1 MAEECLFFNGFPL
14 IPMGGKKS
22 VEAALDLSGPISEGK
37 RREDGF
43 WTNLKGVPLPV
54 SASDLE
60 RHTYCPVSWQLSKA
74 GVSGEGEAIEK
85 GMRSHDQI
93 HDKMQEYKRSEDHA
107 SRELLIWSW
116 WITVLCALSADSAA
130 FFFVSD
136 GTIPEEFVQDMGRYL
151 IVLAAVWL
159 VLAIILITLP
169 WRRWLGWPF
178 GLAQPPILG
187 NSGLESEE
195 FLSPFDPGFSS
206 ENDSDL
212 GKGGVTEARLL
223 LASIAVALHGLAIYW
238 AQNRSVLTFALIVA
252 TLAWLLFTAWQLHRV
267 LSSEQGAGDARK
279 DVGLAKS
286 DILAY
291 SDDAGESA
299 ALLMDKEIG
308 VRGRPDQ
315 IVKIDNQFIPVEQKT
330 GKVPV
335 EPHDSHRMQ
344 LLAYL
349 HLVSNTTETTPE
361 YGILRYGGEAL
372 FTVPWNDL
380 AKADLTKSIQEIQR
394 LMVEGGA
401 QRNHER
407 KGKCRNCSRRKM
419 CPQSLV

>member
-1 MAEECLFFNGFPL
+1 
-14 IPMGGKKS
+14 MGGEKS
-22 VEAALDLSGPISEGK
+22 VEVALELSGPITEGK
-37 RREDGF
+37 QRKDGF
-43 WTNLKGVPLPV
+43 WTDLKGIPLPV

-85 GMRSHDQI
+85 GMLAHDQI
-93 HDKMQEYKRSEDHA
+93 HEKMQEFKRSEDRA

-130 FFFVSD
+130 FFFVNEGAIS
-136 GTIPEEFVQDMGRYL
+136 EEFIQDMGRYL
-151 IVLAAVWL
+151 VILAVVWL
-159 VLAIILITLP
+159 VLAIMLISLP

-178 GLAQPPILG
+178 GLAQPPVLG
-187 NSGLESEE
+187 SSGLQSEE
-195 FLSPFDPGFSS
+195 MTSPFESGNNN
-206 ENDSDL
+206 ENESDF

-223 LASIAVALHGLAIYW
+223 LASIAVALHGLAIYG
-238 AQNRSVLTFALIVA
+238 AQNRTILTFSLIVV
-252 TLAWLLFTAWQLHRV
+252 TLAWLLFSAWQLHRV
-267 LSSEQGAGDARK
+267 LISGREADGARDDAGMSK
-279 DVGLAKS
+279 NG
-286 DILAY
+286 ILAY

-299 ALLMDKEIG
+299 ALLIDEEIG
-308 VRGRPDQ
+308 IRGRPDQ

-330 GKVPV
+330 GKIPR

-349 HLVSNTTETTPE
+349 HLVSNTTGTMPD
-361 YGILRYGGEAL
+361 YGILRYGGDAL
-372 FTVPWNDL
+372 FTVPWNDSEKENL
-380 AKADLTKSIQEIQR
+380 ATSIQEVQR

-407 KGKCRNCSRRKM
+407 IGKCRNCSRRKM

>member
-1 MAEECLFFNGFPL
+1 MGEE
-14 IPMGGKKS
+14 KS
-22 VEAALDLSGPISEGK
+22 VEVALELSGPITEGK
-37 RREDGF
+37 QRKDGF
-43 WTNLKGVPLPV
+43 WTDLKGISLPV

-85 GMRSHDQI
+85 GMLAHDQI
-93 HDKMQEYKRSEDHA
+93 HKKMQEFKRSEDKA
-107 SRELLIWSW
+107 SHELLIWSW

-130 FFFVSD
+130 FFFVREGS
-136 GTIPEEFVQDMGRYL
+136 IPEEFIQDMGRYL
-151 IVLAAVWL
+151 IMLAAVWL
-159 VLAIILITLP
+159 VLAIILISLP

-178 GLAQPPILG
+178 GLAQPPIIG
-187 NSGLESEE
+187 SSGLQSEE
-195 FLSPFDPGFSS
+195 MVSPFDPGFSS

-238 AQNRSVLTFALIVA
+238 AQNRTILTFALIVA
-252 TLAWLLFTAWQLHRV
+252 TLAWLLFSAWQLHRV
-267 LSSEQGAGDARK
+267 LISGREAAGARDDAGMSK
-279 DVGLAKS
+279 KGV
-286 DILAY
+286 LAY

-299 ALLMDKEIG
+299 ALLVDEEIG

-315 IVKIDNQFIPVEQKT
+315 IVMIDNQYIPVEQKT
-330 GKVPV
+330 GKTPR

-349 HLVSNTTETTPE
+349 HLVSNTTGTMPE
-361 YGILRYGGEAL
+361 YGILRYGNDAL
-372 FTVPWNDL
+372 FTVPWNDV
-380 AKADLTKSIQEIQR
+380 ARADLANSIQEVQR

-407 KGKCRNCSRRKM
+407 IGKCRNCSRRKM

>member
-1 MAEECLFFNGFPL
+1 
-14 IPMGGKKS
+14 MGGDKS
-22 VEAALDLSGPISEGK
+22 VEGALNLSGPMTEGK
-37 RREDGF
+37 QRKDGY
-43 WTNLKGVPLPV
+43 WTDLKGIPLPV

-85 GMRSHDQI
+85 GMLAHDQI
-93 HDKMQEYKRSEDHA
+93 HEKMQEFKRSEDRA

-130 FFFVSD
+130 FFFVNEGAIS
-136 GTIPEEFVQDMGRYL
+136 EEFIQDMGRYL
-151 IVLAAVWL
+151 VMLAVVWL
-159 VLAIILITLP
+159 VLAIMLISLP
-169 WRRWLGWPF
+169 WRRWLGRPF
-178 GLAQPPILG
+178 GLAQPPIIG
-187 NSGLESEE
+187 SSGLKSEE
-195 FLSPFDPGFSS
+195 MASPFESGNNN
-206 ENDSDL
+206 ENDGGF

-238 AQNRSVLTFALIVA
+238 AQNRTILTFSLIVV
-252 TLAWLLFTAWQLHRV
+252 TLAWLLFSAWQLHRV
-267 LSSEQGAGDARK
+267 LISGQEADGARDDAGMSK
-279 DVGLAKS
+279 NG
-286 DILAY
+286 ILAY

-299 ALLMDKEIG
+299 ALLIDEEIG
-308 VRGRPDQ
+308 IRGRPDQ

-330 GKVPV
+330 GKIPR

-349 HLVSNTTETTPE
+349 HLVSNTTGTMPD
-361 YGILRYGGEAL
+361 YGILRYGGDAL
-372 FTVPWNDL
+372 FTVPWNDSEKENL
-380 AKADLTKSIQEIQR
+380 ATSIQEVQR

-401 QRNHER
+401 KRNHER
-407 KGKCRNCSRRKM
+407 IGKCRNCSRRKM

>member
-1 MAEECLFFNGFPL
+1 
-14 IPMGGKKS
+14 MGGDKS
-22 VEAALDLSGPISEGK
+22 VEAAMNLSSPISEGNQRK
-37 RREDGF
+37 DGY
-43 WTNLKGVPLPV
+43 WANLKGVPLPV

-85 GMRSHDQI
+85 GMVAHDKI
-93 HDKMQEYKRSEDHA
+93 HSKMQEFKRSEDHA
-107 SRELLIWSW
+107 SRELVIWSW

-130 FFFVSD
+130 FFFV
-136 GTIPEEFVQDMGRYL
+136 GEGVIPEEFIQDMGRYL
-151 IVLAAVWL
+151 IMLAVVWL
-159 VLAIILITLP
+159 VLAIMLISLP
-169 WRRWLGWPF
+169 WRRWLGRPF
-178 GLAQPPILG
+178 GLAQPPLIDS
-187 NSGLESEE
+187 SGLQSEKMM
-195 FLSPFDPGFSS
+195 SPFEPEYST
-206 ENDSDL
+206 ENDSDF

-238 AQNRSVLTFALIVA
+238 GQNRTILTFSLIVA

-267 LSSEQGAGDARK
+267 LTSEREAGDARE
-279 DVGLAKS
+279 DAGLAKD

-299 ALLMDKEIG
+299 ALLVDEEIG

-330 GKVPV
+330 GKIPK

-349 HLVSNTTETTPE
+349 HLVSNTTGTIPD

-372 FTVPWNDL
+372 FTVPWDDL
-380 AKADLTKSIQEIQR
+380 ARADLTNSIQEIQR

-407 KGKCRNCSRRKM
+407 PGKCRNCSRRKM

>member
-1 MAEECLFFNGFPL
+1 
-14 IPMGGKKS
+14 MGGDQS
-22 VEAALDLSGPISEGK
+22 VEAALDLSGPITEGK
-37 RREDGF
+37 QREDGY
-43 WTNLKGVPLPV
+43 WTNLKGIALPV

-85 GMRSHDQI
+85 GMIAHDQI
-93 HDKMQEYKRSEDHA
+93 HKKMQEFKRSEDAA

-130 FFFVSD
+130 FFFV
-136 GTIPEEFVQDMGRYL
+136 GEGVIPEEFVQDMGRYL
-151 IVLAAVWL
+151 IILAVVWL
-159 VLAIILITLP
+159 VLAIILISLP

-178 GLAQPPILG
+178 GLAQPPAIG
-187 NSGLESEE
+187 SSGLQSEE
-195 FLSPFDPGFSS
+195 MVSPFEPEYHS
-206 ENDSDL
+206 EDDSDF

-238 AQNRSVLTFALIVA
+238 AQNRTILTFALIVA

-267 LSSEQGAGDARK
+267 LTSGRQAVGDREGA
-279 DVGLAKS
+279 GLAKD

-291 SDDAGESA
+291 SDDSGESA
-299 ALLMDKEIG
+299 ALLIDEEIG

-315 IVKIDNQFIPVEQKT
+315 IVRIDNQFIPVEQKT
-330 GKVPV
+330 GKIPTN
-335 EPHDSHRMQ
+335 PHDSHRMQ

-349 HLVSNTTETTPE
+349 HLVSNTTGTVPE

-372 FTVPWNDL
+372 FTVAWNDL
-380 AKADLTKSIQEIQR
+380 AKADLANSIQEIQR

-401 QRNHER
+401 KRNHER
-407 KGKCRNCSRRKM
+407 VGKCRNCSRRKM

>member
-1 MAEECLFFNGFPL
+1 
-14 IPMGGKKS
+14 MGGDKS
-22 VEAALDLSGPISEGK
+22 VEVALELSGPITEGK
-37 RREDGF
+37 QRKDGF
-43 WTNLKGVPLPV
+43 WTDLKGIPLPV

-85 GMRSHDQI
+85 GMLAHDQI
-93 HDKMQEYKRSEDHA
+93 HEKMQEFKRSEDRA

-130 FFFVSD
+130 FFFVNEGAIS
-136 GTIPEEFVQDMGRYL
+136 EEFIQDMGRYL
-151 IVLAAVWL
+151 VMLAVVWL
-159 VLAIILITLP
+159 VLAIMLISLP
-169 WRRWLGWPF
+169 WRRWLGRPF
-178 GLAQPPILG
+178 GLAQPPIIG
-187 NSGLESEE
+187 SSGLKREE
-195 FLSPFDPGFSS
+195 IASPFESGNNNENEGGF
-206 ENDSDL
+206 

-238 AQNRSVLTFALIVA
+238 AQNRTILTFSLIVV
-252 TLAWLLFTAWQLHRV
+252 TLAWLLFSAWQLHRV
-267 LSSEQGAGDARK
+267 LISGQEADGARDDAGMSK
-279 DVGLAKS
+279 NG
-286 DILAY
+286 ILAY

-299 ALLMDKEIG
+299 ALLVDEEIG
-308 VRGRPDQ
+308 IRGRPDQ

-330 GKVPV
+330 GKIPR

-349 HLVSNTTETTPE
+349 HLVSNTTGTMPD
-361 YGILRYGGEAL
+361 YGILRYGGDAL
-372 FTVPWNDL
+372 FTVPWNDSEKENL
-380 AKADLTKSIQEIQR
+380 ATSIQEVQR

-407 KGKCRNCSRRKM
+407 IGKCRNCSRRKM

>member
-1 MAEECLFFNGFPL
+1 
-14 IPMGGKKS
+14 MGGDKS
-22 VEAALDLSGPISEGK
+22 VEAALDLSGPITEGK
-37 RREDGF
+37 QREDGY
-43 WTNLKGVPLPV
+43 WTNLKGIALPV

-85 GMRSHDQI
+85 GMIAHDQI
-93 HDKMQEYKRSEDHA
+93 HKKMQEFKRSEDAA

-130 FFFVSD
+130 FFFV
-136 GTIPEEFVQDMGRYL
+136 GEGVIPEEFVQDMGRYL
-151 IVLAAVWL
+151 IILAVVWL
-159 VLAIILITLP
+159 VLAIILISLP

-178 GLAQPPILG
+178 GLAQPPAIG
-187 NSGLESEE
+187 SSGLQSEE
-195 FLSPFDPGFSS
+195 MVSPFEPEYHS
-206 ENDSDL
+206 EDDSDF

-238 AQNRSVLTFALIVA
+238 AQNRTILTFALIVA

-267 LSSEQGAGDARK
+267 LTSGRQAVGAREGA
-279 DVGLAKS
+279 GLAKD

-291 SDDAGESA
+291 SDDSGESA
-299 ALLMDKEIG
+299 ALLIDEEIG

-315 IVKIDNQFIPVEQKT
+315 IVRIDNQFIPVEQKT
-330 GKVPV
+330 GKIPTN
-335 EPHDSHRMQ
+335 PHDSHRMQ

-349 HLVSNTTETTPE
+349 HLVSNTTGTVPE

-372 FTVPWNDL
+372 FTVAWNDL
-380 AKADLTKSIQEIQR
+380 AKADLANSIQEIQR

-401 QRNHER
+401 KRNHER
-407 KGKCRNCSRRKM
+407 VGKCRNCSRRKM

>member
-1 MAEECLFFNGFPL
+1 
-14 IPMGGKKS
+14 MGGKKS
-22 VEAALDLSGPISEGK
+22 VEAALNLSDPISEGK
-37 RREDGF
+37 QRKDGY
-43 WTNLKGVPLPV
+43 WANLKGFALPV

-74 GVSGEGEAIEK
+74 GVGGEGEAIKK
-85 GMRSHDQI
+85 GMLAHDQI
-93 HDKMQEYKRSEDHA
+93 HNKMQDYKRSEEHA

-130 FFFVSD
+130 FFFV
-136 GTIPEEFVQDMGRYL
+136 GEGAIPEEFIQNMGRYL
-151 IVLAAVWL
+151 IMLAAVWL
-159 VLAIILITLP
+159 VLAIILISLP

-178 GLAQPPILG
+178 GLAQPPIIG
-187 NSGLESEE
+187 SSGLRSEE
-195 FLSPFDPGFSS
+195 MVSPFELEYNT
-206 ENDSDL
+206 ENDSDF

-238 AQNRSVLTFALIVA
+238 AQNRTILTFALIVA
-252 TLAWLLFTAWQLHRV
+252 TLAWLLFTAWQLHKV
-267 LSSEQGAGDARK
+267 LTSEREAGDARK
-279 DVGLAKS
+279 DTGLAKN

-291 SDDAGESA
+291 SDDEGKSA
-299 ALLMDKEIG
+299 ALLVDEKIG

-315 IVKIDNQFIPVEQKT
+315 IVKIDNQYIPVEQKT
-330 GKVPV
+330 GKIPN

-349 HLVSNTTETTPE
+349 HLVSNTTETMPE

-372 FTVPWNDL
+372 FTVPWNDS
-380 AKADLTKSIQEIQR
+380 AKADLTNSIQEIQR

-407 KGKCRNCSRRKM
+407 IGKCRNCSRRKM

>member
-1 MAEECLFFNGFPL
+1 
-14 IPMGGKKS
+14 MGGDKS
-22 VEAALDLSGPISEGK
+22 VEGALNLSGPITEGK
-37 RREDGF
+37 QRKDGF
-43 WTNLKGVPLPV
+43 WTDLKGIPLPV

-85 GMRSHDQI
+85 GMLAHDQI
-93 HDKMQEYKRSEDHA
+93 HEKMQEFKRSEDRA

-130 FFFVSD
+130 FFFVNEGAIS
-136 GTIPEEFVQDMGRYL
+136 EEFIQDMGRYL
-151 IVLAAVWL
+151 VMLAVVWL
-159 VLAIILITLP
+159 VLAIMLISLP
-169 WRRWLGWPF
+169 WRRWLGRPF
-178 GLAQPPILG
+178 GLAQPPIIG
-187 NSGLESEE
+187 SSGLKSEE
-195 FLSPFDPGFSS
+195 IVSPFESGNNNENEGGF
-206 ENDSDL
+206 

-238 AQNRSVLTFALIVA
+238 AQNRTILTFSLIVV
-252 TLAWLLFTAWQLHRV
+252 TLAWLLFSAWQLHRV
-267 LSSEQGAGDARK
+267 LISGQEADGARDDAGMSK
-279 DVGLAKS
+279 NG
-286 DILAY
+286 ILAY

-299 ALLMDKEIG
+299 ALLVDEEIG
-308 VRGRPDQ
+308 IRGRPDQ

-330 GKVPV
+330 GKIPR

-349 HLVSNTTETTPE
+349 HLVSNTTGTMPD
-361 YGILRYGGEAL
+361 YGILRYGGDAL
-372 FTVPWNDL
+372 FTVPWNDSEKENL
-380 AKADLTKSIQEIQR
+380 ATSIQEVQR

-401 QRNHER
+401 KRNHER
-407 KGKCRNCSRRKM
+407 IGKCRNCSRRKM

>member
-1 MAEECLFFNGFPL
+1 
-14 IPMGGKKS
+14 MGGDQS
-22 VEAALDLSGPISEGK
+22 VEAALDLSGPITEGK
-37 RREDGF
+37 QREDGY
-43 WTNLKGVPLPV
+43 WTNLKGIALPV

-85 GMRSHDQI
+85 GMIAHDQI
-93 HDKMQEYKRSEDHA
+93 HKKMQEFKRSEDAA

-130 FFFVSD
+130 FFFV
-136 GTIPEEFVQDMGRYL
+136 GEGVIPEEFVQDMGRYL
-151 IVLAAVWL
+151 IILAVVWL
-159 VLAIILITLP
+159 VLAIILISLP

-178 GLAQPPILG
+178 GLAQPPAIG
-187 NSGLESEE
+187 SSGLQSEE
-195 FLSPFDPGFSS
+195 MVSPFEPEYHS
-206 ENDSDL
+206 EDDSDF

-238 AQNRSVLTFALIVA
+238 AQNRTILTFALIVA

-267 LSSEQGAGDARK
+267 LTSGRQAVGAREGA
-279 DVGLAKS
+279 GLAKD

-291 SDDAGESA
+291 SDDSGESA
-299 ALLMDKEIG
+299 ALLIDEEIG

-315 IVKIDNQFIPVEQKT
+315 IVRIDNQFIPVEQKT
-330 GKVPV
+330 GKIPTN
-335 EPHDSHRMQ
+335 PHDSHRMQ

-349 HLVSNTTETTPE
+349 HLVSNTTGTVPE

-372 FTVPWNDL
+372 FTVAWNDL
-380 AKADLTKSIQEIQR
+380 AKADLANSIQEIQR

-401 QRNHER
+401 KRNHER
-407 KGKCRNCSRRKM
+407 VGKCRNCSRRKM

>member
-1 MAEECLFFNGFPL
+1 MDSLSL
-14 IPMGGKKS
+14 MGGEKS
-22 VEAALDLSGPISEGK
+22 VEVALELSGPITEGK
-37 RREDGF
+37 QRKDGF
-43 WTNLKGVPLPV
+43 WTDLKGIPLPV

-85 GMRSHDQI
+85 GMLAHDQI
-93 HDKMQEYKRSEDHA
+93 HEKMQEFKRSEDRA

-130 FFFVSD
+130 FFFVNEGAIS
-136 GTIPEEFVQDMGRYL
+136 EEFIQDMGRYL
-151 IVLAAVWL
+151 VILAVVWL
-159 VLAIILITLP
+159 VLAIMLISLP

-178 GLAQPPILG
+178 GLAQPPVLG
-187 NSGLESEE
+187 SSGLQSEE
-195 FLSPFDPGFSS
+195 MRSPFESGNNN
-206 ENDSDL
+206 ENESDF

-223 LASIAVALHGLAIYW
+223 LASIAVALHGLAIYG
-238 AQNRSVLTFALIVA
+238 AQNRTILTFSLIVV
-252 TLAWLLFTAWQLHRV
+252 TLAWLLFSAWQLHRV
-267 LSSEQGAGDARK
+267 LISGREADGARDDAGMSK
-279 DVGLAKS
+279 NG
-286 DILAY
+286 ILAY

-299 ALLMDKEIG
+299 ALLVDEEIG
-308 VRGRPDQ
+308 IRGRPDQ

-330 GKVPV
+330 GKIPR

-349 HLVSNTTETTPE
+349 HLVSNTTGTMPD
-361 YGILRYGGEAL
+361 YGILRYGGDAL
-372 FTVPWNDL
+372 FTVPWNDSEKENL
-380 AKADLTKSIQEIQR
+380 ATSIQEVQR

-407 KGKCRNCSRRKM
+407 IGKCRNCSRRKM